1 MIHMNNDL
9 LKEDF
14 NYYVQNHK
22 EIVKKYL
29 NKYIVIKEQS
39 IVDSYDTFEEAVSES
54 SKKYD
59 LGTFIIQKCSE
70 DLNELTQVFHSRVL

>member
-1 MIHMNNDL
+1 MNNDL

-59 LGTFIIQKCSE
+59 LGTFIIQNCSE

>member
-1 MIHMNNDL
+1 MNNDL

-29 NKYIVIKEQS
+29 NRYIVIKEQS